1 MYVICT
7 RVEPTILTA
16 EATVVTYKSLSI
28 LERVFRSFKLVDLQV
43 RSIYHR
49 LADRVRS
56 HIFLCML
63 AYYI

>member
-16 EATVVTYKSLSI
+16 EATVVTYKTLSVV
-28 LERVFRSFKLVDLQV
+28 ERAFRSFKLVDLQV

-63 AYYI
+63 AYYV

>member
-16 EATVVTYKSLSI
+16 EATVVTYKTLSVV
-28 LERVFRSFKLVDLQV
+28 ERGFRSFKLVDLQV